1 MSDPM
6 PAAYDEFSLFHE
18 NAEEAGLPYDR
29 PPVVRREWHEVSP
42 GRRVSALVW
51 GEDPP
56 DLVLL
61 HGGGQN
67 AHTWDTVA
75 LALDRPLLA
84 VDLPGHG
91 HSDWPTDSAW
101 LDPASMADDV
111 AQVVAELAPRAR
123 AVVGMSLGGA
133 TAIALATRHPHLVPR
148 LLLVDITPGVTGD
161 KTSDIAAFL
170 SGPETFATFDEI
182 LERTIEFNPTRSV
195 SSLRRGVLHNS
206 VQLPDGSWTWR
217 HQLGRPAMEPGL
229 HVERTDNLLHWD
241 ALERIAVPVLLVRGS
256 RSPVVDDEDEAEFRR
271 RRPTDTVLVVEDAG
285 HSIQGDQPLVL
296 ARIIEEF
303 VRPEAG

>member
-1 MSDPM
+1 MTDAV
-6 PAAYDEFSLFHE
+6 PATYDEFSLFHE
-18 NAEEAGLPYDR
+18 NAEEVGLPFDG
-29 PPVVRREWHEVSP
+29 PPTVRRVAMEVAP
-42 GRRVSALVW
+42 GRRVSGLLW
-51 GEDPP
+51 GDSPP
-56 DLVLL
+56 ELVLV

-84 VDLPGHG
+84 LDLPGHG

-101 LDPASMADDV
+101 LDPASMADD
-111 AQVVAELAPRAR
+111 LALVIDEFAPSPR

-133 TAIALATRHPHLVPR
+133 TSIALATRHPWLVPR
-148 LLLVDITPGVTGD
+148 LLLVDITPGVNGD

-182 LERTIEFNPTRSV
+182 LDRTVQFNPTRSV

-206 VQLPDGSWTWR
+206 VQLPDGTWTWR
-217 HQLGRPAMEPGL
+217 HQLGRPAVDTGL
-229 HVERTDNLLHWD
+229 HVERPENLAQWD
-241 ALERIAVPVLLVRGS
+241 ALEAIPVPVLLARGS

-271 RRPTDTVLVVEDAG
+271 RRPSDRVVVVEDAG
-285 HSIQGDQPLVL
+285 HSIQGDQPLAL
-296 ARIIEEF
+296 AALIAEF
-303 VRPEAG
+303 ADEG